1 MKKFLLFFLPLI
13 AIVMLSVTSC
23 SKDDDN
29 EPTMSFDKS
38 TIVGTCTINSVSGT
52 SVWRWIAEGK
62 QLTFNSNGSC
72 VTEFSMEDS
81 WKLEGGKICTYYN
94 ETKEPMLV
102 YSLISVDGSVYTVKV
117 NGTLDESNKSV
128 IIKMKK

>member
-29 EPTMSFDKS
+29 DPTMSFDKS
-38 TIVGTCTINSVSGT
+38 TIVGTWTINSVSGT

-62 QLTFNSNGSC
+62 QLTFNSNGTC
-72 VTEFSMEDS
+72 VTEFSM
-81 WKLEGGKICTYYN
+81 
-94 ETKEPMLV
+94 EPMLV
-102 YSLISVDGSVYTVKV
+102 YSLISVDGAVYTVKV
-117 NGTLDESNKSV
+117 NGTLDESDKSV

>member
-1 MKKFLLFFLPLI
+1 
-13 AIVMLSVTSC
+13 
-23 SKDDDN
+23 
-29 EPTMSFDKS
+29 MSFDKS
-38 TIVGTCTINSVSGT
+38 TIVGTWTINSVSGT

-62 QLTFNSNGSC
+62 QLTFNSNGTC

-81 WKLEGGKICTYYN
+81 WKLESGKICTYFN

-102 YSLISVDGSVYTVKV
+102 YSLISVDGAVYTVKV
-117 NGTLDESNKSV
+117 NGTLDESDKSV

>member
-29 EPTMSFDKS
+29 DPTMSFDKS
-38 TIVGTCTINSVSGT
+38 TIVGTWTTNSVSGT

-62 QLTFNSNGSC
+62 QLTFNSIGTC

-81 WKLEGGKICTYYN
+81 WKLESGKICTYFN
-94 ETKEPMLV
+94 ETNEPLLV
-102 YSLISVDGSVYTVKV
+102 YSLISVDGAVYTDKV
-117 NGTLDESNKSV
+117 NGTLDESDKSV